1 MLTLIERNSDRL
13 KADFAGMFL
22 FSILLQQYISTRRKS
37 ELRKKK
43 TINLEQPSISRISV
57 LLRGS
62 LVEFFNVTCNLFIR
76 PRTSLFARKLRS
88 KSSTLPIF
96 TNFPNT
102 QTSRSSSCI
111 LCFRK
116 DTSSLCTTRKKPK
129 FWCCLRNAKI
139 SSIPSVRHQRLRY
152 RWNLTCPLF
161 RFTVLV
167 RFARPRG
174 LTFVSYFPVA
184 ISHSASWSRQAV
196 VQNFR
201 HLAPY
206 TCF

>member
-1 MLTLIERNSDRL
+1 
-13 KADFAGMFL
+13 MFP
-22 FSILLQQYISTRRKS
+22 FSILLQQYISTRKKS

-62 LVEFFNVTCNLFIR
+62 LVEFFNAICNLFPFIR
-76 PRTSLFARKLRS
+76 PRTSLFACKLRS
-88 KSSTLPIF
+88 KSSTVPIF

-102 QTSRSSSCI
+102 QTFSSSFCI

-152 RWNLTCPLF
+152 RCNLTCPLF
-161 RFTVLV
+161 RFTALV

-184 ISHSASWSRQAV
+184 ISHSASWSWHAV
-196 VQNFR
+196 VQHFR
-201 HLAPY
+201 HLVPY